1 MLIDAKSL
9 QRFLNAHGATLKDDG
24 DFGDLSLKA
33 ARSYLATLGS
43 KVTSYQPGWPDERVI
58 VAIEQSAIKFSAGY
72 DLGVIDGI
80 AGVRTQIGLEKWQ
93 DYIQFQAPQLEE
105 PAPASAPIS
114 WPRQRDM
121 IAFYGQPGE
130 NQTHLESPY
139 PLYLDWQLSERASG
153 FSIHEKCHDSALR
166 VMKRV
171 LSAYGE
177 PAIHSLGLDQFG
189 GCLNVRKMRDSRSW
203 SVHAWGAAIDWDA
216 DRNQLRQTSKTAQMA
231 KPQYKTFL
239 DLWAEEGWLSLGRAR
254 NFDWM
259 HVQAARL

>member
-1 MLIDAKSL
+1 MQIDARSL
-9 QRFLNAHGATLKDDG
+9 QAFLVSHGAAIKIDG
-24 DFGDLSLKA
+24 AFGPLSLKA

-43 KVTSYQPGWPDERVI
+43 QLTSYQPAWPDERVETA
-58 VAIEQSAIKFSAGY
+58 VEQALIRSIGY

-80 AGVRTQIGLEKWQ
+80 AGVRTQIGLEHWQ
-93 DYIQFQAPQLEE
+93 DHVQFVAPP
-105 PAPASAPIS
+105 PAPEAPPAARAS

-121 IAFYGQPGE
+121 VAFYGQPGK
-130 NQTHLESPY
+130 NQTELVSPY
-139 PLYLDWQLSERASG
+139 PLYLDWALSEQVSR

-166 VMKRV
+166 VMNRV

-177 PAIHSLGLDQFG
+177 AAIHSLGLDQFG
-189 GCLNVRKMRDSRSW
+189 GCLNVRKMRNGTSW
-203 SVHAWGAAIDWDA
+203 SVHAFGAAIDWDA

-231 KPQYKTFL
+231 KPEYKTFL
-239 DLWAEEGWLSLGRAR
+239 DLWEEEGWLSLGRSC